1 MPLQTFHWDT
11 DMKWSPVIK
20 NPISTGAENVDSGA
34 GLLWS
39 APCQLC
45 DLEPET
51 WEPGSEMSA
60 RCTVFLVV
68 CSGGEPL
75 WGNAGSWVRH
85 SICDGSTVMVVS
97 WGILPLGW
105 YLVSWVKR
113 AERTCLLYT
122 PLVTHHFLW
131 AASRDGV
138 QPRARKASS
147 QQLRNEFF
155 SLKGDS
161 VVLDSPPLNKEDNS
175 NSFSVMPF

>member
-1 MPLQTFHWDT
+1 METPQWR
-11 DMKWSPVIK
+11 
-20 NPISTGAENVDSGA
+20 ISTGAENVDSGA

-85 SICDGSTVMVVS
+85 SICDGSTGWLFPGEFCPWDGILCPELREQKEHVFCTPHWWPIISCGLPPGMGCNLGQGRPLHSS
-97 WGILPLGW
+97 WGMSSSAWRGIPW
-105 YLVSWVKR
+105 
-113 AERTCLLYT
+113 CLT
-122 PLVTHHFLW
+122 PLPWTRRITAIASQWCHFKL
-131 AASRDGV
+131 
-138 QPRARKASS
+138 
-147 QQLRNEFF
+147 NE
-155 SLKGDS
+155 SLYN
-161 VVLDSPPLNKEDNS
+161 VVGID
-175 NSFSVMPF
+175 